1 MEDSV
6 NKLFILGSG
15 APYPTPDRYGSSYV
29 LKVGDDLLMF
39 DCGPAT
45 TYKLVQMGMSPA
57 DVDHLFFTHHHFDH
71 DIDYPCFLFTRW
83 DMAGGAETTL
93 NVYGP
98 RLTEQLT
105 ERTIDEHVGAFA
117 HDWIARVNHP
127 LSLSAYESRG
137 GVLPRKPPM
146 VSTKDIGPGHV
157 ASGSNW
163 RVTATPAVH
172 VQPYLDSL
180 AYRVD
185 TDEGS
190 FVFTGDTAPCDSV
203 QELAMGADVLILNCS
218 GIDDEMTDKV
228 DLQYMSGTKGGGM
241 MAQAAGVKQL
251 VLVHNR
257 RIGEPGVMERA
268 IADVAKYYDGQI
280 VMGREFMDVP
290 LDIVGQTY

>member
-1 MEDSV
+1 M

-15 APYPTPDRYGSSYV
+15 APFPTPERYGSSYV
-29 LKVGDDLLMF
+29 LRVGDEHLMF

-45 TYKLVQMGMSPA
+45 TYKLVQMGMSPT

-83 DMAGGAETTL
+83 DMAGGSETTL

-98 RLTEQLT
+98 HLTEQLT
-105 ERTIDEHVGAFA
+105 ERIIDEHVGAFA

-137 GVLPRKPPM
+137 GVLPREPPM
-146 VSTKDIGPGHV
+146 VAAKDVGPGLV
-157 ASGSNW
+157 ASGSTW
-163 RVTATPAVH
+163 QVTAAPAVH

-185 TDEGS
+185 TEEGS
-190 FVFTGDTAPCDSV
+190 FVFTGDTAPCHTV
-203 QELAMGADVLILNCS
+203 QDLATGADVLVLNCV
-218 GIDDEMTDKV
+218 GIDDEMEDTV
-228 DLQYMSGTKGGGM
+228 DLKYMAGTRGGGL
-241 MAQAAGVKQL
+241 MAQAAGVREL

-257 RIGEPGVMERA
+257 RIGQTGVMERA
-268 IADVAKYYDGQI
+268 IADVAKYFRGQI

-290 LDIVGQTY
+290 LDVVAQRY